1 MEVFWLCD
9 DCLFAVAY
17 DDYSALSLRHQEED
31 VDARIAAIQHGLYCH
46 GLYCLM
52 PLSADFDAE
61 AGWGIEPFSRS
72 PCDACGSTLQGQRHR
87 FTRL

>member
-9 DCLFAVAY
+9 
-17 DDYSALSLRHQEED
+17 
-31 VDARIAAIQHGLYCH
+31 
-46 GLYCLM
+46 
-52 PLSADFDAE
+52 DFDAE

-72 PCDACGSTLQGQRHR
+72 PCDACGSPLQGQRHR

>member
-17 DDYSALSLRHQEED
+17 DDYSGLSLHHQEVD
-31 VDARIAAIQHGLYCH
+31 VDAHMAAIQHGL
-46 GLYCLM
+46 LCLM

-72 PCDACGSTLQGQRHR
+72 PCDACGSPLHGQRHR

>member
-9 DCLFAVAY
+9 DCLFAAAY
-17 DDYSALSLRHQEED
+17 DDCSALSLRHQEKD
-31 VDARIAAIQHGLYCH
+31 DARIAAIQHGLSR
-46 GLYCLM
+46 LM

-72 PCDACGSTLQGQRHR
+72 SCDACGSPLQGQRHR

>member
-17 DDYSALSLRHQEED
+17 DDYSALSLQHQEED
-31 VDARIAAIQHGLYCH
+31 VDARIAAIHHGLC
-46 GLYCLM
+46 CLM

-61 AGWGIEPFSRS
+61 AGWGIEPFSRW
-72 PCDACGSTLQGQRHR
+72 PCDACGSPLQGQRHR

>member
-9 DCLFAVAY
+9 DCLFVAAY
-17 DDYSALSLRHQEED
+17 DDCSALSLQHQEED
-31 VDARIAAIQHGLYCH
+31 VDARIAAIQHGLF
-46 GLYCLM
+46 CLM

-72 PCDACGSTLQGQRHR
+72 PCDACGSPLRGQRHR